1 MASKVAPATHR
12 AAIEVSST
20 EKRAGARSKHLP
32 EFLYLS
38 LSNRAPCLVEAGAQ
52 ARRFD
57 KQNAGLLRILREE
70 QEQRLSPL
78 RYLLQRVW
86 LRLFHFVHT
95 RSTARPSSSRAVLKT
110 SSLLWKY
117 M

>member
-38 LSNRAPCLVEAGAQ
+38 LSNRAPCLVEARAQ

-57 KQNAGLLRILREE
+57 KQNAG
-70 QEQRLSPL
+70 PL
-78 RYLLQRVW
+78 RKRIV
-86 LRLFHFVHT
+86 RLIG
-95 RSTARPSSSRAVLKT
+95 RPEIAFLEAI
-110 SSLLWKY
+110 SLLHWSESSH
-117 M
+117 